1 MTPAHA
7 TSDRLM
13 SVLVS
18 NEPGIMTKLTGL
30 LQRRGFVVQGIS
42 AGKTKENEM
51 LRLTVRVKGS
61 IHSLE
66 QIRKQLFKILET
78 VQVAFIDPIHHVQRE
93 MALIKIR
100 CGGDSRAGWVR
111 MAAAHEGRVVDVGP
125 QGIIVEMTSDPQKID
140 QFIGLIPAESIGEI
154 ARSGIVAMNAASRI
168 RGTEQRNGT
177 KFTIQEA

>member
-13 SVLVS
+13 SILVS

-30 LQRRGFVVQGIS
+30 LQRRGFVIEGIS

-100 CGGDSRAGWVR
+100 CGGDGRAGWVR
-111 MAAAHEGRVVDVGP
+111 TATAHDGRIVDVGP
-125 QGIIVEMTSDPQKID
+125 RGIIVEMTSDPQKID
-140 QFIGLIPAESIGEI
+140 HFIELIPPESIGEI
-154 ARSGIVAMNAASRI
+154 ARSGIVAMNAASR
-168 RGTEQRNGT
+168 RRETEKKSGT
-177 KFTIQEA
+177 KFKTLEA

>member
-7 TSDRLM
+7 TSIRLM

-30 LQRRGFVVQGIS
+30 LQRRGFVIEGIS

-66 QIRKQLFKILET
+66 QIRKQLFKIIET
-78 VQVAFIDPIHHVQRE
+78 VQVAFIDPRHHVQRE
-93 MALIKIR
+93 TALIKIK
-100 CGGDSRAGWVR
+100 CGGDGRAGWVR
-111 MAAAHEGRVVDVGP
+111 TAIDHEGRIVDVGP
-125 QGIIVEMTSDPQKID
+125 RGIIVEMTSEPQKID

-154 ARSGIVAMNAASRI
+154 ARSGIVAMNSASR
-168 RGTEQRNGT
+168 RRETEKRNGI
-177 KFTIQEA
+177 KSRIQEA